1 MTSVRIAGQAQCVRP
16 ISMPEFSILLLFLP
30 VSVALTLAPG
40 PDILFL
46 ITQGS
51 SRGPKA
57 GLVTALGLAA
67 GNLVHT
73 LAAVLG
79 ISVIFQTS
87 ELAFEGLK
95 IAGAL
100 YLLYLAWQALRHRKQ
115 GPDLSHTDA
124 ASGTAL
130 FMRGVLMNVLNPKVA
145 LFFLAF
151 LPQFVNP
158 ESGAVWSQMLALGL
172 IFTLQVV
179 VVFGLIGLTA
189 GVIRERLLAG
199 RMSAFA
205 GWSPYLVAGIFIALA
220 LRLLFISP

>member
-1 MTSVRIAGQAQCVRP
+1 
-16 ISMPEFSILLLFLP
+16 MPELSILLLFLS

-51 SRGPKA
+51 SRGPRA
-57 GLVTALGLAA
+57 GLATALGLAA

-95 IAGAL
+95 VAGAL
-100 YLLYLAWQALRHRKQ
+100 YLLYLAWQALRHRKE
-115 GPDLSHTDA
+115 GLDLARADEA
-124 ASGTAL
+124 DGAAL

-158 ESGAVWSQMLALGL
+158 AAGPVWSQMLLLGV

-179 VVFGLIGLTA
+179 VVFGVIGLAA
-189 GVIRERLLAG
+189 GVIRERLIAG
-199 RMSAFA
+199 RMGALAS
-205 GWSPYLVAGIFIALA
+205 WSPYLVAGIFIALA
-220 LRLLFISP
+220 LRLLLLSR

>member
-1 MTSVRIAGQAQCVRP
+1 
-16 ISMPEFSILLLFLP
+16 MPELSILLLFLP

-40 PDILFL
+40 PDIVFL
-46 ITQGS
+46 VTQGS

-57 GLVTALGLAA
+57 GLATALGLAA

-95 IAGAL
+95 VAGAL
-100 YLLYLAWQALRHRKQ
+100 YLLYLAWQALRRRKE
-115 GPDLSHTDA
+115 GVGLSRADEAT
-124 ASGTAL
+124 GTAL

-158 ESGAVWSQMLALGL
+158 EAGPVWSQMLVLGV

-179 VVFGLIGLTA
+179 FVFGVIGLAA
-189 GVIRERLLAG
+189 GVIRERLIAG
-199 RMSAFA
+199 RMGALA
-205 GWSPYLVAGIFIALA
+205 RWSPYLVAGIFIALA
-220 LRLLFISP
+220 LRLLLLSR

>member
-1 MTSVRIAGQAQCVRP
+1 
-16 ISMPEFSILLLFLP
+16 MPELSILLLFLP

-40 PDILFL
+40 PDIVFL
-46 ITQGS
+46 VTQGS

-57 GLVTALGLAA
+57 GLATAMGLGA

-95 IAGAL
+95 VAGAL
-100 YLLYLAWQALRHRKQ
+100 YLLYLAWQALRRRKE
-115 GPDLSHTDA
+115 GVGLSRADEAT
-124 ASGTAL
+124 GTAL

-158 ESGAVWSQMLALGL
+158 EAGPVWSQMLVLGV

-179 VVFGLIGLTA
+179 FVFGVIGLAA
-189 GVIRERLLAG
+189 GVIRERLIAG
-199 RMSAFA
+199 RMGALA
-205 GWSPYLVAGIFIALA
+205 RWSPYLVAGIFIALA
-220 LRLLFISP
+220 LRLLLLSR

>member
-1 MTSVRIAGQAQCVRP
+1 
-16 ISMPEFSILLLFLP
+16 MPELSILLLFLP

-40 PDILFL
+40 PDIVFL
-46 ITQGS
+46 VTQGS

-57 GLVTALGLAA
+57 GLATAMGLAA

-95 IAGAL
+95 VAGAL
-100 YLLYLAWQALRHRKQ
+100 YLLYLAWQALRRRKE
-115 GPDLSHTDA
+115 GVGLSRADEAT
-124 ASGTAL
+124 GTAL

-158 ESGAVWSQMLALGL
+158 EAGPVWSQMLVLGV

-179 VVFGLIGLTA
+179 FVFGVIGLAA
-189 GVIRERLLAG
+189 GVIRERLIAG
-199 RMSAFA
+199 RMGALA
-205 GWSPYLVAGIFIALA
+205 RWSPYLVAGIFIALA
-220 LRLLFISP
+220 LRLLLLSR

>member
-1 MTSVRIAGQAQCVRP
+1 
-16 ISMPEFSILLLFLP
+16 MPELSTLLLFLP

-40 PDILFL
+40 PDIVFL
-46 ITQGS
+46 VTQAS

-57 GLVTALGLAA
+57 GLATALGLAA

-95 IAGAL
+95 VAGAL
-100 YLLYLAWQALRHRKQ
+100 YLLYLAWQALRHRKE
-115 GPDLSHTDA
+115 GVGLSHAEEA
-124 ASGTAL
+124 AGAAL

-158 ESGAVWSQMLALGL
+158 AAGPVWSQMLVLGV

-179 VVFGLIGLTA
+179 VVFGVIGLAA
-189 GVIRERLLAG
+189 GVIRQRLVAG
-199 RMSAFA
+199 RM
-205 GWSPYLVAGIFIALA
+205 GVLTCLSPYLVAGIFIALA
-220 LRLLFISP
+220 LRLLLLSR

>member
-1 MTSVRIAGQAQCVRP
+1 
-16 ISMPEFSILLLFLP
+16 MPELSILFLFLP

-40 PDILFL
+40 PDIVFL

-57 GLVTALGLAA
+57 GLATALGLAA

-95 IAGAL
+95 VAGAL
-100 YLLYLAWQALRHRKQ
+100 YLLYLAWQALRHRKE
-115 GPDLSHTDA
+115 GLGLSHADEAT
-124 ASGTAL
+124 GTAL
-130 FMRGVLMNVLNPKVA
+130 FVRGVLMNVLNPKVA

-151 LPQFVNP
+151 LPQFVSP
-158 ESGAVWSQMLALGL
+158 EAGPVWSQMLVLGL

-179 VVFGLIGLTA
+179 VVFGLLGLTA
-189 GVIRERLLAG
+189 GVIRERLIAG
-199 RMSAFA
+199 RMGALA
-205 GWSPYLVAGIFIALA
+205 LWSPYLVAGIFIALA
-220 LRLLFISP
+220 LRLILLSP

>member
-1 MTSVRIAGQAQCVRP
+1 
-16 ISMPEFSILLLFLP
+16 MPELSILLLFLP

-40 PDILFL
+40 PDIVFL
-46 ITQGS
+46 VTQGS

-57 GLVTALGLAA
+57 GLATALGLAA

-95 IAGAL
+95 VAGAL
-100 YLLYLAWQALRHRKQ
+100 YLLYLAWQALRRRKE
-115 GPDLSHTDA
+115 GVGLSRADEAT
-124 ASGTAL
+124 GTAL

-158 ESGAVWSQMLALGL
+158 EAGPVWSQMLVLGV
-172 IFTLQVV
+172 IFALQVV
-179 VVFGLIGLTA
+179 FVFGVIGLAA
-189 GVIRERLLAG
+189 GVIRERLIAG
-199 RMSAFA
+199 RMGALA
-205 GWSPYLVAGIFIALA
+205 RWSPYLVAGIFIALA
-220 LRLLFISP
+220 LRLLLLSR